1 MFCFLRIYFILL
13 FSVALGVSVSAA
25 VQETAPGGRLY
36 MLDYED
42 VALSPRAK
50 VVDLGERMKRLARQI
65 IPVTGENREVREVY
79 IELAG
84 KNKQPRFG
92 IRTDRKN
99 NFRITLPDNYSELLA
114 EPDGVLRLMSWIVL
128 ARIGAPPEQ
137 ESRIR
142 YSWFI
147 TGMARKVLGEMT
159 PGKTPFSGYFPAAYA
174 LTSYDVYP
182 SLEALI
188 ATPLEPS
195 DTAPRLLYEEYCE
208 LFLLI
213 CARNGLFRSTMMAD
227 LLGDTLRNPSSPQY
241 PIFKK
246 YVLELL
252 SKKEK
257 HLFTEESLK
266 QPDPV
271 LNEWFH
277 KELNRLLNLNFLPA
291 SAQKVELAYNAAIRF
306 SCHGKP
312 DQKKEIQGGIGEL
325 TESWDKLR
333 DPEKISDAMADR
345 VAGVMRIVSP
355 DLRVSLREVWVSLMA
370 LRQDHSPAALRRVQ
384 ESNSAFYRAL
394 ERNIALEKL
403 LSDTERDCVSPAA
416 RYYLTFGLIGFSRH
430 SFGQPLKPLMDFL
443 DEKSRNAGEF

>member
-1 MFCFLRIYFILL
+1 
-13 FSVALGVSVSAA
+13 
-25 VQETAPGGRLY
+25 
-36 MLDYED
+36 
-42 VALSPRAK
+42 
-50 VVDLGERMKRLARQI
+50 
-65 IPVTGENREVREVY
+65 
-79 IELAG
+79 
-84 KNKQPRFG
+84 
-92 IRTDRKN
+92 
-99 NFRITLPDNYSELLA
+99 
-114 EPDGVLRLMSWIVL
+114 
-128 ARIGAPPEQ
+128 
-137 ESRIR
+137 
-142 YSWFI
+142 
-147 TGMARKVLGEMT
+147 
-159 PGKTPFSGYFPAAYA
+159 